1 MKSSR
6 WMVFGAIVLAQ
17 LVAGCSSTRTAKHPF
32 DPDYQEPQVDLSRY
46 ESVQGRV
53 GQDPKKVVALALSGG
68 GQRAANFAAS
78 IMCELEK
85 FSRNNVKINLLA
97 EVDYICT
104 VSGGGLAAAAYI
116 NKLRD
121 FLKANPDEPSSK
133 FSFRGALEESIG
145 DKPTIMRNLE
155 KGYHHVLVGSVFDP
169 RTWGML
175 DRGDF
180 LERAFDDKF
189 LGNEVREEPSLT
201 LKEVFVPKDAGR
213 KPALPYW
220 IPTSTNY
227 RNGAIFPHT
236 PDIYE
241 RYDIIEYVHRL
252 RSISLGE
259 NPDYF
264 SIPLAVGLKAS
275 ASFPGAVPA
284 TTLESSW
291 QKKRG
296 LRRNTRFIHLGDG
309 GMADNLGVVTALRA
323 LRFHEEDD
331 RVLLIIDAY
340 NGETEPFSRKKASP
354 TVVAVG
360 VRNLTIGLDSRRS
373 RLKDIVDRD
382 IVRDS
387 EGRVLMGTTHDGIK
401 VIFMSFDL
409 LDYTLRKKARRVE
422 TSFNI
427 AGAEQKTL
435 FEAGKRVVAIQ
446 GEQLYRVFGGL

>member
-1 MKSSR
+1 MKRSR
-6 WMVFGAIVLAQ
+6 WMALGAIVLAL
-17 LVAGCSSTRTAKHPF
+17 LVAGCGSTRTAKHPF
-32 DPDYQEPQVDLSRY
+32 DPDYQEPRVDFSRY

-53 GQDPKKVVALALSGG
+53 GQDPKRAVALAISGG

-78 IMCELEK
+78 VMCELEE

-116 NKLRD
+116 SKLRD
-121 FLKANPDEPSSK
+121 FLKAYPDDPSSK
-133 FSFRGALEESIG
+133 FTFRAALEESIG
-145 DKPTIMRNLE
+145 DKPSIMRNLE
-155 KGYHHVLVGSVFDP
+155 KGYHHVLVGSIFDP

-189 LGNEVREEPSLT
+189 LGNEVRKEPSLT
-201 LKEVFVPKDAGR
+201 LREVFVPKDAGR

-220 IPTSTNY
+220 IPTSANY
-227 RNGAIFPHT
+227 QNGAIFPHT
-236 PDIYE
+236 PDMYE
-241 RYDIIEYVHRL
+241 RYGIIEYVHRL

-291 QKKRG
+291 QKKKG
-296 LRRNTRFIHLGDG
+296 YRRSNRFIHLGDG

-323 LRFHEEDD
+323 LRHHEEDD
-331 RVLLIIDAY
+331 RVLIIIDAY
-340 NGETEPFSRKKASP
+340 NGETEPFSRRKGSP
-354 TVVAVG
+354 MAVEVG
-360 VRNLTIGLDSRRS
+360 VRNLTIGLDSRRI
-373 RLKDIVDRD
+373 RLKDIVGPDP
-382 IVRDS
+382 VKDS

-409 LDYTLRKKARRVE
+409 LDNSLRHKARRVP
-422 TSFNI
+422 TSFDI
-427 AGAEQKTL
+427 TGDEQTTL
-435 FEAGKRVVAIQ
+435 FDAGKQVVGTQ